1 MKEYTKQIDGKT
13 VIKPQNKIVVI
24 KDGRQWFS
32 PSHDMLM
39 EDGWEEYVIPEP
51 TEEELLAKAKRAKV
65 QEVKHYDSSEEVNIF
80 YIQDLP
86 VWLDKATRAG
96 LKLRFEAELAMGKE
110 QTTLWYGNTQF
121 PLPLSQAV
129 QMLYAIEV
137 YASAC
142 YDNTQAHLANIHALT
157 TIAEVE
163 AYDYTLFYPEKLRF

>member
-24 KDGRQWFS
+24 KDGRQWFN
-32 PSHDMLM
+32 PSHDMLI
-39 EDGWEEYVIPEP
+39 EDGWVEYVQPEP
-51 TEEELLAKAKRAKV
+51 TQEELLARAKRTKV
-65 QEVKHYDSSEEVNIF
+65 REVQLYDSSEEVNIF

-142 YDNTQAHLANIHALT
+142 YDNTQAHLANINALT
-157 TIAEVE
+157 TITEVE
-163 AYDYTLFYPEKLRF
+163 AYDYTTFYPEKLRF

>member
-13 VIKPQNKIVVI
+13 VIKPQNEIVVF
-24 KDGRQWFS
+24 KDGRQWFN
-32 PSHDMLM
+32 PSHAMLI

-65 QEVKHYDSSEEVNIF
+65 REVQLYDSSEEVNIF

-157 TIAEVE
+157 TIEEVE
-163 AYDYTLFYPEKLRF
+163 AYDYTYFYPEKLRF

>member
-1 MKEYTKQIDGKT
+1 MKQYTKTIDGKT
-13 VIKPQNKIVVI
+13 VIKPQNKIVVH
-24 KDGRQWFS
+24 KDGRQWFN
-32 PSHDMLM
+32 PTVEMLLS
-39 EDGWEEYVIPEP
+39 DGWVEHIIPEP

-65 QEVKHYDSSEEVNIF
+65 REVQLYDSSEEVNIF

-96 LKLRFEAELAMGKE
+96 LKLRFEAELAMGKGH
-110 QTTLWYGNTQF
+110 TTLWYGNTQF
-121 PLPLSQAV
+121 PLPLSQAM

-157 TIAEVE
+157 TIEEVE
-163 AYDYTLFYPEKLRF
+163 AYDYTTFYPEKLRF